1 MCLCR
6 RSSGSDTWPDLLH
19 STRTSREQ
27 RPIRTLTHSSR
38 PTSLQVRLQEVFT
51 QCISQVSQ
59 AWIPLWQSC
68 NSKKLPTA
76 SSHVEWAHY
85 CPMWLFRENTQKTKK
100 WLFFWKK
107 KVEKDETLLSRIRAF
122 PGTFFLLRCFI
133 YFIMNALWFSSE
145 SQNQRPQNIRRSR
158 HLAMQNLTQL
168 LSTKKGT

>member
-68 NSKKLPTA
+68 NSKKTAHCFFTCGMSSLLP
-76 SSHVEWAHY
+76 HVVVQGEY
-85 CPMWLFRENTQKTKK
+85 TED
-100 WLFFWKK
+100 K
-107 KVEKDETLLSRIRAF
+107 KVVIFLKEKGGKRWNAPEQDHSLSWDFSLL
-122 PGTFFLLRCFI
+122 LCFI

-168 LSTKKGT
+168 LSTKKST